1 MREEYV
7 LAEVKKELVKRFKK
21 DSYESFR
28 AAEIL
33 ALIAEKEV
41 EAVIGIDEEPE
52 AAQETE
58 EAN

>member
-41 EAVIGIDEEPE
+41 DAVIGIDEEPE
-52 AAQETE
+52 AAPETE

>member
-52 AAQETE
+52 GLQEIK